1 MPNRFLRI
9 SAFLTACLLGFTGCG
24 SAVAP
29 SKITAAVY
37 PDMAAYPNEQ
47 EFIDPASGVF
57 DDEGFRAVY
66 DAWRNGKQALRNQ
79 PEGYTD
85 GTAAFTRLAAE
96 AFLTG
101 TQDKNA
107 AVSPLNVYLALGM
120 LTEVTE
126 GESREQLLN
135 LLQADSM
142 ETLRNRAG
150 SLWNANYSKD
160 GALTSVLASSLWLDE
175 DLTYRPEPLE
185 KLANVY
191 HASAYQG
198 QMGDPAY
205 DAMLR
210 EWINEQTGGLL
221 EEAAGNLSMSPETI
235 LALAATVYYQ
245 AKWDTEFQEENNT
258 ERVFHAPAG
267 DIPHTFMHQTDVYGT
282 YYWSENFGAVAR
294 RMEEGGQMWFVL
306 PDEGVSMDTVLTDDS
321 LYNLLDPTYDWTDQ
335 KTLRVNQYIPKF
347 DISSDADLIN
357 GLQALGVTDVF
368 DMAEADFS
376 PLTDLP
382 AAISQVKHAVR
393 VAIDEEGVTAAAFTA
408 MMMMGAARPP
418 AEEMD
423 FILDR
428 PFLFAIT
435 GTDGVVLFMG
445 VVNQP

>member
-1 MPNRFLRI
+1 
-9 SAFLTACLLGFTGCG
+9 
-24 SAVAP
+24 
-29 SKITAAVY
+29 
-37 PDMAAYPNEQ
+37 
-47 EFIDPASGVF
+47 
-57 DDEGFRAVY
+57 
-66 DAWRNGKQALRNQ
+66 
-79 PEGYTD
+79 
-85 GTAAFTRLAAE
+85 
-96 AFLTG
+96 
-101 TQDKNA
+101 
-107 AVSPLNVYLALGM
+107 
-120 LTEVTE
+120 
-126 GESREQLLN
+126 
-135 LLQADSM
+135 
-142 ETLRNRAG
+142 
-150 SLWNANYSKD
+150 
-160 GALTSVLASSLWLDE
+160 
-175 DLTYRPEPLE
+175 
-185 KLANVY
+185 
-191 HASAYQG
+191 
-198 QMGDPAY
+198 
-205 DAMLR
+205 MLR

-245 AKWDTEFQEENNT
+245 AKWDTEFQKENNT

-282 YYWSENFGAVAR
+282 YYWSEHFGAVAR

-306 PDEGVSMDTVLTDDS
+306 PDEGVSTDTVLTDDS
-321 LYNLLDPTYDWTDQ
+321 LYNLLDPTYDWADQ

-357 GLQALGVTDVF
+357 GLQTLGVTDVF

-408 MMMMGAARPP
+408 MMAYGASRPP
-418 AEEMD
+418 EEEMD

>member
-1 MPNRFLRI
+1 MPKRFLRI
-9 SAFLTACLLGFTGCG
+9 PALLMACLLGFSGCG
-24 SAVAP
+24 EAMAP
-29 SKITAAVY
+29 SRITAAVY
-37 PDMAAYPNEQ
+37 PEMTAYPNEQ
-47 EFIDPASGVF
+47 EYIDPVSGVF
-57 DDEGFRAVY
+57 DDEGFSAVLE
-66 DAWRNGKQALRNQ
+66 AWRNDKQAQRNQ
-79 PEGYTD
+79 PEGYTA
-85 GTAAFTRLAAE
+85 GTAAFTRRAAE

-101 TQDKNA
+101 VQDKNA
-107 AVSPLNVYLALGM
+107 ALSPLNVYLALGM
-120 LTEVTE
+120 LTEVTD
-126 GESREQLLN
+126 GESREQLLD

-150 SLWNANYSKD
+150 SLWNANYSRD

-175 DLTYRPEPLE
+175 DLSYRPEPLE
-185 KLANVY
+185 TLASIY

-221 EEAAGNLSMSPETI
+221 EEAAGKLAMPPETI
-235 LALAATVYYQ
+235 LTIAATVYYQ
-245 AKWDTEFQEENNT
+245 AKWNKEFQTENNV
-258 ERVFHAPAG
+258 ERIFHAPTG
-267 DIPHTFMHQTDVYGT
+267 DITQTFMHQTDVYGT

-294 RMEEGGQMWFVL
+294 QMEEGGQMWFVL
-306 PDEGVSMDTVLTDDS
+306 PDEGVSLDTVLGDDN
-321 LYNLLDPTYDWTDQ
+321 LYNLLDPAYEWTDR

-347 DISSDADLIN
+347 DISSDADLRI
-357 GLQALGVTDVF
+357 GLQALGVTDIF
-368 DMAEADFS
+368 EMSEADFT
-376 PLTDLP
+376 PLTDHK

-408 MMMMGAARPP
+408 MMMMGASRPP

-428 PFLFAIT
+428 PFIFAIT